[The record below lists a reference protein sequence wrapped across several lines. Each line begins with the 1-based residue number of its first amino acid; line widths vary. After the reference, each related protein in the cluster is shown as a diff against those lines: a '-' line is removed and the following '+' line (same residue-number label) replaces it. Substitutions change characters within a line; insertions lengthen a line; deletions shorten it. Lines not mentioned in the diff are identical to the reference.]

1 MKILAISDEV
11 VDFIY
16 SPQIKAKYADVDLVL
31 GCGDLPFYYLEYI
44 VTVLD
49 VPLYYV
55 PGNHDR
61 REQYLSD
68 GRVVYRAEG
77 CERLDRRAVN
87 LPAVSLATLRGLK
100 SDVVPATAPRLLMA
114 GLGGS
119 LRYNQDIG
127 HQHTE
132 AEMFSRALSLAPQLA
147 ANRLRYG
154 RYLDIRVTHAPPRG
168 IHDRDDR
175 AHTGFQTFR
184 RLMNVFQPRL
194 LLHGHS
200 HIYRGD
206 TTTSSRYKNTQVVN
220 VYPHRV
226 IEWEPESHG
235 RPHQTARPG

>member
-16 SPQIKAKYADVDLVL
+16 SPQIKEKYADVDLVL

-44 VTVLD
+44 VTILD

-77 CERLDRRAVN
+77 CERLDRRAVR
-87 LPAVSLATLRGLK
+87 LPAVSLASQRRPDAAAIRAA
-100 SDVVPATAPRLLMA
+100 SPQLLLA

-119 LRYNQDIG
+119 LRYNRDIG

-132 AEMFSRALSLAPQLA
+132 AEMVSRVLSVAPQLA

-154 RYLDIRVTHAPPRG
+154 RYLDILVTHAPPRG
-168 IHDRDDR
+168 IHDRDDP
-175 AHTGFQTFR
+175 AHTGFATFCR
-184 RLMNVFQPRL
+184 FMDVFQPRL

-200 HIYRGD
+200 HVYRGD
-206 TTTSSRYKNTQVVN
+206 TVTSSRYKRTQIVN
-220 VYPHRV
+220 VYPYRV
-226 IEWEPESHG
+226 IEWEPDSHG
-235 RPHQTARPG
+235 

>member
-16 SPQIKAKYADVDLVL
+16 SPQIKDKYADVDLVL

-44 VTVLD
+44 VTMLD

-68 GRVVYRAEG
+68 GRVVHRAEG
-77 CERLDRRAVN
+77 CEQLDLRVVRLSARNLASRRQAG
-87 LPAVSLATLRGLK
+87 AE
-100 SDVVPATAPRLLMA
+100 APSTPKLLLA

-119 LRYNQDIG
+119 LRYNRDVG

-132 AEMFSRALSLAPQLA
+132 AEMFGRAAGLAPRLI
-147 ANRLRYG
+147 ANRLLLG
-154 RYLDIRVTHAPPRG
+154 RYLDILVTHAPPRG
-168 IHDRDDR
+168 IHDAPDL
-175 AHTGFQTFR
+175 AHTGFVTFCR
-184 RLMNVFQPRL
+184 CMDVFQPRL

-200 HIYRGD
+200 HVYRGD
-206 TTTSSRYKNTQVVN
+206 TVTSSRYKATQVVN
-220 VYPHRV
+220 VYPYRL
-226 IEWEPESHG
+226 IEWEPG
-235 RPHQTARPG
+235 PHV

>member
-1 MKILAISDEV
+1 MKILAVSDEV

-16 SPQIKAKYADVDLVL
+16 SPQIKDKYADVDLVL

-68 GRVVYRAEG
+68 GRIIHRAEG
-77 CERLDRRAVN
+77 CEPLDRRMVRA
-87 LPAVSLATLRGLK
+87 PAVSLASRRRAGGVDPRG
-100 SDVVPATAPRLLMA
+100 PQLLLA

-119 LRYNQDIG
+119 LRYNRDVG

-132 AEMFSRALSLAPQLA
+132 AEMFGRALGLTPSLV

-154 RYLDIRVTHAPPRG
+154 RFLDILVTHAPPRG
-168 IHDRDDR
+168 IHDRSDP
-175 AHTGFQTFR
+175 AHTGFATFLR
-184 RLMNVFQPRL
+184 FMDVYRPRL

-200 HIYRGD
+200 HVYRGD
-206 TTTSSRYKNTQVVN
+206 TITNSRYKSTQIVN
-220 VYPHRV
+220 VYPYRV
-226 IEWEPESHG
+226 IEWEPEGS
-235 RPHQTARPG
+235 

>member
-16 SPQIKAKYADVDLVL
+16 SPQIKDKYADVDLVL
-31 GCGDLPFYYLEYI
+31 ACGDLPFYYLEYI

-68 GRVVYRAEG
+68 GRVIYRAEG
-77 CERLDRRAVN
+77 CERLDMRAVR
-87 LPAVSLATLRGLK
+87 LPAVSLAHRRQAAG
-100 SDVVPATAPRLLMA
+100 DDPHAPRLLMA

-119 LRYNQDIG
+119 MRYNRDIG

-132 AEMFSRALSLAPQLA
+132 SEMFARAFSLAPRLL

-154 RYLDIRVTHAPPRG
+154 RYLDILVTHAPPRG
-168 IHDRDDR
+168 IHDSTDP

-184 RLMNVFQPRL
+184 RFVDVFQPRL

-200 HIYRGD
+200 HVYRSD
-206 TTTSSRYKNTQVVN
+206 TVTNSHYKGTRVVN
-220 VYPHRV
+220 VYPYRV
-226 IEWEPESHG
+226 IEWEPE
-235 RPHQTARPG
+235 PHV